1 MAALEIKI
9 NEDERGKYVEV
20 FKIPNC
26 GQVSYATS
34 KPGAVR
40 GNHYHKRKKEII
52 CAIEGEA
59 IIRMKNRETGQVQEY
74 PVSGENPQAFEM
86 PLDRTHNIKNIGENE
101 LKLLIWASE
110 IFNPEDPDTYAEE
123 V

>member
-1 MAALEIKI
+1 MEIKI
-9 NEDERGKYVEV
+9 NEDERGKYIEV
-20 FKIPNC
+20 FKIPGC

-34 KPGAVR
+34 KPGAIR

-52 CAIEGEA
+52 CVIEGEA
-59 IIRMKNRETGQVQEY
+59 MMRMRNGGDNEIKEY
-74 PVSGENPQAFEM
+74 SVSGKKLQAFEM
-86 PLDRTHNIKNIGENE
+86 PLGWTHNVENTGKEE

-110 IFNPEDPDTYAEE
+110 IFNPEDPDTYAEK

>member
-1 MAALEIKI
+1 MEIKI
-9 NEDERGKYVEV
+9 NEDERGKYIEV
-20 FKIPNC
+20 FKIPGF

-52 CAIEGEA
+52 CVIEGEA
-59 IIRMKNRETGQVQEY
+59 KIQLRNRENNEIKEY
-74 PVSGENPQAFEM
+74 FISGEKPQAVEI
-86 PLDRTHNIKNIGENE
+86 PLDWTHNVENISKNE

-110 IFNPEDPDTYAEE
+110 IFNPQDPDTYAE